1 MDAPNL
7 QWQDRSTA
15 DSERYELLAWS
26 TVRAVVTRPRTAAS
40 LTDYQAYIELQG
52 QATTAPRSFTT
63 QVDAQEW
70 ALREIERRLLRQ
82 STRIA

>member
-7 QWQDRSTA
+7 QWQDHSTK

-26 TVRAVVTRPRTAAS
+26 TVPAVVTRPRTAAT
-40 LTDYQAYIELQG
+40 LADYQAYIELQG
-52 QATTAPRSFTT
+52 QVTTAPRSFTT
-63 QVDAQEW
+63 RVDAQEW
-70 ALREIERRLLRQ
+70 ALREIERRLLVQ

>member
-15 DSERYELLAWS
+15 ENERYELLAWS
-26 TVRAVVTRPRTAAS
+26 TVPAVVTRARTSAS
-40 LTDYQAYIELQG
+40 LADYQAYVEMQG
-52 QATTAPRSFTT
+52 QRITAPRSFTT
-63 QVDAQEW
+63 RVDAQEW